1 MDKILKIYELVN
13 NVETPFPDSTLQ
25 AELYSFQHDSKRMG
39 NAPTITGTIMYPIC
53 LDNLWNDNV
62 FVDFRGEKY
71 FIDLTPSS
79 SYSNTDTRY
88 KHELVFVSERRILE
102 TKIFTDGVLTEFR
115 FFGDLNML
123 VQRLN
128 DFFDKEGLSYSVVV
142 DTGIT
147 TEEKD
152 VDIKN
157 MYVNDVLLYGFEL
170 FNIPYYFK
178 GKEIHFGHYENEIT
192 EVFEYGV
199 DNALLAVNKENTNDK
214 VIARITG
221 VGSRDNI
228 PYYYP
233 NFNESGEH
241 DVTTTPSGYEPEISK
256 LNYLKIDPYTNLRN
270 GGWAKYHHACVNPI
284 SDDIDNIFVAIDN
297 NNEENVYKTDF
308 TEKAFWN
315 VEQDPQNEYFSYLS
329 LNITKNTRVRVI
341 PKRNNTI
348 YINKKIEFSSDD
360 SNVNG
365 VLDSESISVVARY
378 QNGSVLPIPYT
389 ISGDFIRIDIPSYI
403 VLSYGIIVN
412 ISSETKSISK
422 TIQDSNSTY
431 YPINLYFS
439 YDTKY
444 HTNKRN
450 LTVKSEYDSI
460 DENVYL
466 DFNKVIDY
474 PNGQYDYRNIFTYK
488 VTREVAGYST
498 VYSDTIFRGMFLDA
512 DGKGMTEWYKFTPSS
527 VVIKDSDG
535 NDVTERWWDSVNEY
549 IHFRNTTSVR
559 KTYTIE
565 MTVLVQMSTPGTAAY
580 GVQLY
585 YNPDFGRYEFPY
597 DYWKFHD
604 SGTRQKYS
612 VFGVKF
618 IDTSQIP
625 DSLYVNFSATTNW
638 IDPKPYLMPKV
649 YRDTLGQNIWYNA
662 ENGQHT
668 DENGQNITFVN
679 EYNPNKSKE
688 HISDPKDDIKPTI
701 VGVINAYE
709 ERIDQF
715 ADVAFDTND
724 NNDEWITDENGNNQ
738 ELKHSFFFVKLRK
751 MDFNLFDQA
760 LETGEMTISMTSG
773 HCGRCNFTI
782 MVDEETQQNTVQVDT
797 NGDLVRDGVGNVIT
811 YGTPL
816 PQQQD
821 TTQNE
826 VWIALRKEEDSYG
839 VIMPDNDKG
848 LVPIAGQ
855 DTFVLTNI
863 LPDSYIKNAEQKL
876 EYELLKDLKENNEEK
891 FNFSIDF
898 SRIYFAENQNIL
910 SRLNENSK
918 LYVKYNDDTN
928 ELYVNSYTYKMDNN
942 TPLPEIKVVL
952 KKSIAVVKNAI
963 QKSEGKLIRYVK
975 EVTYN
980 NQQSNTNDSKGGGIT
995 TQNNDISVV
1004 QTTGGSTTKVMSQ
1017 KAVTDAL
1024 KAIDGNNVE
1033 VTQYMGQSTEKVM
1046 SQKSVTDELQ
1056 KLASNMTEVVQTTGN
1071 STVKVM
1077 SQKSTTDAINDVDKV
1092 LPFDGFIDEA
1102 EILNQTNPYD
1112 GGKIYFVKSVNRF
1125 AYYREQDGIY
1135 TALWNGYDKYA
1146 TIIAGQGVIPNSDRI
1161 FVYNTQLYLWDGETL
1176 ISVGGDKT
1184 EIPSFKGIIT
1194 RATVI
1199 NQTGFYK
1206 YGEVYFI
1213 ESPSIDGVA
1222 IDNGIFAYKI
1232 RDSYYR
1238 SWHSV
1243 GEYMN
1248 TELSE
1253 PITDKLFVFNKQH
1266 YVYSDNKLELLSNIG
1281 KLNWERF

>member
-1 MDKILKIYELVN
+1 MDKVLKIYELVN

-39 NAPTITGTIMYPIC
+39 NAPTITGTIVYPIC

-88 KHELVFVSERRILE
+88 KHDLVFVSERRILE

-147 TEEKD
+147 TGEKD

-170 FNIPYYFK
+170 FNIPYYFT

-241 DVTTTPSGYEPEISK
+241 EVTTTPAKYVDDISK

-284 SDDIDNIFVAIDN
+284 GDDSD
-297 NNEENVYKTDF
+297 NVSIEVLSISNSSPIQTL
-308 TEKAFWN
+308 
-315 VEQDPQNEYFSYLS
+315 SYDWKQ
-329 LNITKNTRVRVI
+329 NITAPDVDG
-341 PKRNNTI
+341 TI
-348 YINKKIEFSSDD
+348 YAEKE
-360 SNVNG
+360 
-365 VLDSESISVVARY
+365 VL
-378 QNGSVLPIPYT
+378 
-389 ISGDFIRIDIPSYI
+389 IDI
-403 VLSYGIIVN
+403 
-412 ISSETKSISK
+412 K
-422 TIQDSNSTY
+422 TIQPIKNNISISNILIARPDYGTIDYEQTFDVLSIKGRYTPNTDFFPKEEDVDY
-431 YPINLYFS
+431 TITGTEILLNPSRLYDLGIVISLKSNVKFPVNQAGTVTAYFK

-444 HTNKRN
+444 HSDKRN
-450 LTVKSEYDSI
+450 IEVNGEKSYSVYDKTISYVDGI
-460 DENVYL
+460 RT
-466 DFNKVIDY
+466 
-474 PNGQYDYRNIFTYK
+474 YRGTFTYK

-512 DGKGMTEWYKFTPSS
+512 DGKGLTEWYKFTPSS

-549 IHFRNTTSVR
+549 IHFRNTTSAR

-565 MTVLVQMSTPGTAAY
+565 MTVLVQMSTPNNATAY
-580 GVQLY
+580 GVQLL
-585 YNPDFGRYEFPY
+585 YNPNFGRYEFPY

-604 SGTRQKYS
+604 GGTRQKYS
-612 VFGVKF
+612 VFGIKF
-618 IDTSQIP
+618 TDISQIP
-625 DSLYVNFSATTNW
+625 DSLSVNFSATKNW
-638 IDPKPYLMPKV
+638 IDPKPYLMPKI

-662 ENGQHT
+662 ENGKHT

-679 EYNPNKSKE
+679 EYKPNKSKE
-688 HISDPKDDIKPTI
+688 HISDPKDDIKPII
-701 VGVINAYE
+701 VGVTNAKD

-715 ADVAFDTND
+715 ADIAFNTDD
-724 NNDEWITDENGNNQ
+724 NNNEWITDENGNNQ

-773 HCGRCNFTI
+773 HCGSCNFTI
-782 MVDEETQQNTVQVDT
+782 MVDEETQQNTVQVDE
-797 NGDLVRDGVGNVIT
+797 NGNLVRDDEGNVIT

-821 TTQNE
+821 TTLNE

-839 VIMPDNDKG
+839 VIMPDIQNN

-863 LPDSYIKNAEQKL
+863 LLPNSYIENAEQKL

-942 TPLPEIKVVL
+942 TPLPEIKVEL

-963 QKSEGKLIRYVK
+963 QKSEGRLIRYVK

-995 TQNNDISVV
+995 TQKNDISVV

-1056 KLASNMTEVVQTTGN
+1056 KLASNITEVVQTTGN

-1125 AYYREQDGIY
+1125 AYYREQDSIY

-1176 ISVGGDKT
+1176 VSVGGDKT
-1184 EIPSFKGIIT
+1184 EIPPFKGIIT

-1213 ESPSIDGVA
+1213 ESPNIDGVA

-1281 KLNWERF
+1281 KLKWEQF